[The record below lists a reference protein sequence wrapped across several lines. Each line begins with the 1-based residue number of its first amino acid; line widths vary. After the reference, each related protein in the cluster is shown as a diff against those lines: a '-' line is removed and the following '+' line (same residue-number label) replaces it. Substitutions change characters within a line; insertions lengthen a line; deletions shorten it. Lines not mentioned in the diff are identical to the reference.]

1 MSGCG
6 RRGTRPSCCSGRFRT
21 ALSGSWR
28 LAKRKIRHQPP
39 SDAVNLAGGTSGKP
53 PAPTI
58 AYPCPVLAAGTADGA
73 QGFVS
78 RAARSSLM
86 LMTKDR
92 RPAFRTIDGWAR
104 SVLLEAGAIREC
116 EEHGWMKDRA
126 DPHARQ
132 RAVHIARGNPPFG
145 VSPDEADRKSV

>member
-53 PAPTI
+53 PAPPI
-58 AYPCPVLAAGTADGA
+58 ANPCPVLAAGTADGS

-78 RAARSSLM
+78 RAARRRLM

-92 RPAFRTIDGWAR
+92 RPAFRTIEGWAR
-104 SVLLEAGAIREC
+104 SVLFEAGATREC
-116 EEHGWMKDRA
+116 EELGLLRARA
-126 DPHARQ
+126 D
-132 RAVHIARGNPPFG
+132 
-145 VSPDEADRKSV
+145 